1 MSCCRTPRARPTSS
15 WHGLEIQYQQP
26 FTFLPGI
33 WSNFGF
39 IGNFTYVDSEVD
51 YGAAGKN
58 RLTGQ
63 SKNTVNATLYYE
75 EGPFQARVSTAYRSD
90 YLLSFP
96 SSNGNSEEGMNATT
110 YLDASMSYDIS
121 DNLTFS
127 LEGINLTDEYND
139 RYVDETNRISD
150 YRHTGR
156 EIAVGL
162 RWKY

>member
-1 MSCCRTPRARPTSS
+1 LK
-15 WHGLEIQYQQP
+15 GIEIQYQQP
-26 FTFLPGI
+26 FTFLPGL

-39 IGNFTYVDSEVD
+39 TGNVTWVDSEVS
-51 YGAAGKN
+51 YGTAGKN

-63 SKNTVNATLYYE
+63 SKTTANATLYYE
-75 EGPFQARVSTAYRSD
+75 DGPFQARVSVAHRSQ

-96 SSNGNSEEGMNATT
+96 GANGNSEEGVNDTT
-110 YLDASMSYDIS
+110 NIDASMSYEFTP
-121 DNLTFS
+121 NLTFS
-127 LEGINLTDEYND
+127 LEGINLTDEYTD
-139 RYVDETNRISD
+139 RYVDVSDRVSD

>member
-1 MSCCRTPRARPTSS
+1 M
-15 WHGLEIQYQQP
+15 
-26 FTFLPGI
+26 
-33 WSNFGF
+33 
-39 IGNFTYVDSEVD
+39 DSEVD

-75 EGPFQARVSTAYRSD
+75 KGPFQARTSAAYRSS
-90 YLLSFP
+90 YLMSFP
-96 SSNGNSEEGMNATT
+96 GSNGNSEEGMNDTV
-110 YLDASMSYDIS
+110 YLDASMSYDITP
-121 DNLTFS
+121 NLTFS

-139 RYVDETNRISD
+139 RYVDVADRVSD